1 MESDR
6 VRVLAIMH
14 GSVILAEWN
23 SSPGE
28 MGGEYRVDPICCSP
42 SAIGEQLGVPTV
54 EEKQDG
60 LFLPQNVSGPT

>member
-6 VRVLAIMH
+6 VWMLAIMH
-14 GSVILAEWN
+14 GSVILAEGN
-23 SSPGE
+23 SSRGE
-28 MGGEYRVDPICCSP
+28 MGGEYRVDPIFCSP
-42 SAIGEQLGVPTV
+42 GAIGEQPGAPTV